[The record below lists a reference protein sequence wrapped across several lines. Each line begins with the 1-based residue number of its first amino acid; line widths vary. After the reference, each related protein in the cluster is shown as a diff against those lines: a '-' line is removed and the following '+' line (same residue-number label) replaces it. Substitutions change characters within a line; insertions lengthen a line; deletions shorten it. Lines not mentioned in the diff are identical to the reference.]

1 MSRKRLCRVFRFSCQ
16 AASRLRHLLCHFF
29 LLRVWDRFDVECDA
43 CGAVVRRFLASFLA
57 IRAELPGG
65 RWGERVAVRFLR
77 RRGLQILERN
87 YHGRY
92 AEIDII
98 GLERERL
105 IFVEVKTHH
114 RLSRSWGLDRIDVG
128 KTRRIEKLASHYL
141 AIQPDRVQGWRFDAV
156 VVVYD
161 RGRFGQRRVCST
173 RWIPSI
179 I

>member
-1 MSRKRLCRVFRFSCQ
+1 MPRKRLRRVLRFSCQ
-16 AASRLRHLLCHFF
+16 AASRLRHLLCHFS
-29 LLRVWDRFDVECDA
+29 LLCFRDRFDVECDA
-43 CGAVVRRFLASFLA
+43 CGAVIRRFLASFLA

-65 RWGERVAVRFLR
+65 RWGESVAARFLR
-77 RRGLQILERN
+77 RRGIRILERN

-98 GLERERL
+98 GLDRARL

-128 KTRRIEKLASHYL
+128 KTRRIEKLALHYL

-156 VVVYD
+156 VVAYD
-161 RGRFGQRRVCST
+161 RGRFGQRRVCSM
-173 RWIPSI
+173 RWVSSVI
-179 I
+179 